1 MVATSSTMIPIG
13 FDAPDFSLE
22 DTLSGKTFN
31 FTDKKSSK
39 AYLLCFICNHCP
51 YVIHIMEHL
60 TQQCN
65 QWTQKDISVTM
76 ISANDPVK
84 YPADSPAKMKELA
97 TSQGFSFPYLFD
109 ADQNVAKSY
118 KAACT
123 PDFFLFDRS
132 KKLFYRG
139 QYDGARPGKS
149 DPINGSDLKN
159 AMSLLL
165 SGKSPPEKQ
174 IPSLGCNIKW
184 KENNEPDYF
193 GAR

>member
-31 FTDKKSSK
+31 FPDKKSSK

-97 TSQGFSFPYLFD
+97 TSHGFSFPYLFD

-123 PDFFLFDRS
+123 PDFFLFDQS

-139 QYDGARPGKS
+139 QYDVARPGKS
-149 DPINGSDLKN
+149 APISGSDLKN

-184 KENNEPDYF
+184 KENNEPDSF
-193 GAR
+193 GSR

>member
-51 YVIHIMEHL
+51 YVIHIIEHL
-60 TQQCN
+60 TRQCN

-84 YPADSPAKMKELA
+84 YPADSPAKMNELA

-123 PDFFLFDRS
+123 PDFFLFDQS

-139 QYDGARPGKS
+139 QYDVARPGKS
-149 DPINGSDLKN
+149 APISGSDLKN

-193 GAR
+193 GSR